1 MSKTA
6 VITARIDEETL
17 RSLDALA
24 GSQERTRA
32 WIVAKAIKRYIQEES
47 AFLEFVQVGIDS
59 ADRGNLIGQDE
70 MEAWFE
76 QRRQLPAAAE

>member
-6 VITARIDEETL
+6 VITARVDEATL
-17 RSLDALA
+17 QSLDALA
-24 GSQERTRA
+24 GSQERSRA
-32 WIVAKAIKRYIQEES
+32 WLVAKAIKRYVEEETEFR
-47 AFLEFVQVGIDS
+47 AFVQAGVDS
-59 ADRGNLIGQDE
+59 ADRGELISQEE